1 MKQTSDMLLTL
12 SKNYGFSVSDP
23 DQVLEMK
30 VSGMKFHIRTYTA
43 TGLGHVSEMTAS
55 GFFGL
60 MKMDTLIITSTE
72 VDMPLFS
79 YDRVLAMGNDTLIF
93 ELYDTQLAPVDLSCL
108 DAVKD
113 RHSDLPD
120 HDLGAHWYDAIKL
133 PCSLSKKGK
142 KNHTPAFDAC
152 TLEYLQA
159 FLTAAKTAAPCP
171 AEPKREK
178 ASVYVEGLLQHGG
191 PSTDVFKKGIGEEK
205 TALLFRKILFGTHV

>member
-12 SKNYGFSVSDP
+12 AKNCGFSTADP

-60 MKMDTLIITSTE
+60 MKMDTLIITPTE

-93 ELYDTQLAPVDLSCL
+93 ELYDTLLGKTDLSAL
-108 DAVKD
+108 DAVKATCA
-113 RHSDLPD
+113 SLPD
-120 HDLGAHWYDAIKL
+120 HELGSHWYDSIKL
-133 PCSLSKKGK
+133 TQSLSKKGK
-142 KNHTPAFDAC
+142 KQETAAFDKTA
-152 TLEYLQA
+152 TAYLNAYLQA
-159 FLTAAKTAAPCP
+159 AVAAASCEAK
-171 AEPKREK
+171 PKQEK
-178 ASVYVEGLLQHGG
+178 AGIYVEGLLKHGG

-205 TALLFRKILFGTHV
+205 TAELFRKTLFATQI